1 MTSDRQLYRNIV
13 NNQTNAIH
21 SIRMFATA
29 TVIKW
34 SDTDKK
40 ALVMLHPEEMEC
52 WCRCLQPMYSK
63 TNGITT
69 SPVKGALCLVAFVSK
84 KEDEHEDAIILG
96 YLQDP
101 KNKLTKESNGIK
113 DPNYTSITQAN
124 GSKIDLYT
132 DDDTKKR
139 LLIKGFNFV
148 NCEAVDKINIVAP
161 KVSLGEADLTADSDT
176 LLKQPHLAI
185 FNDFTSAIA
194 SFITDL
200 ITQPTLGDMG
210 IPLPLAVRNPATL
223 SHQIQI
229 ALKTTIEGQLK
240 DTLNHT
246 NKVRAK

>member
-1 MTSDRQLYRNIV
+1 MTQERQIFRDIV
-13 NNQTNAIH
+13 SNVEHTVNSN
-21 SIRMFATA
+21 RMFAKGTI
-29 TVIKW
+29 IKW
-34 SDTDKK
+34 SDSDKK
-40 ALVMLHPEEMEC
+40 ALVMLHPEELEC
-52 WCRCLQPMYSK
+52 WCECLQPMYSK

-69 SPVKGALCLVAFVSK
+69 SPVKGALCVVAFLSK
-84 KEDEHEDAIILG
+84 IEDEYESAVIVG

-101 KNKLTKESNGIK
+101 KNKLTKESNGMK
-113 DPNYTSITQAN
+113 DPNYTSITHAN

-161 KVSLGEADLTADSDT
+161 KVSLGEVDLTADSDT

>member
-1 MTSDRQLYRNIV
+1 MTQERQIFRDIV
-13 NNQTNAIH
+13 N
-21 SIRMFATA
+21 SIEHTVNSQRIFAEGV
-29 TVIKW
+29 VIKW

-40 ALVMLHPEEMEC
+40 ALVKLLPEELEC

-69 SPVKGALCLVAFVSK
+69 SPTKGALVMVAFLSK
-84 KEDEHEDAIILG
+84 REDENENAVIVG
-96 YLQDP
+96 YFQDP
-101 KNKLTKESNGIK
+101 KNKLAKESNGMK
-113 DPNYTSITQAN
+113 DPNYISITHAN

-139 LLIKGFNFV
+139 LLIKGVNFV
-148 NCEAVDKINIVAP
+148 NCEAVDKINIKAP
-161 KVSLGEADLTADSDT
+161 KVSLGESDLTADADT

-185 FNDFTSAIA
+185 FNDFTSTIA

-246 NKVRAK
+246 DKTRAK